1 MIVIPTHACSADD
14 GRTPASDVYGDLD
27 RDNVATCTLRVRWG
41 TGERGPGC
49 GARIALCHGCG
60 LRTRINGA
68 ACGTCGGDERPEVM
82 HAVRRDDGQ
91 ERGAASPGGS
101 RDVERRPVA
110 EVDGVSGA
118 GARPVVPGD
127 RPGQGSNGPRRSQEA
142 KAPSKPRA
150 PAKRVKKGAAAPDG
164 PGLPLFK

>member
-1 MIVIPTHACSADD
+1 MIVIPTHACGADD
-14 GRTPASDVYGDLD
+14 GRSPASDVYGELD

-60 LRTRINGA
+60 LRTRVNGA

-82 HAVRRDDGQ
+82 RVHDRAVVASDVEQ
-91 ERGAASPGGS
+91 EAETERAVSAAVGAAVPRQGDAGS
-101 RDVERRPVA
+101 RRETK
-110 EVDGVSGA
+110 E
-118 GARPVVPGD
+118 
-127 RPGQGSNGPRRSQEA
+127 

-164 PGLPLFK
+164 PGLPFVK